1 MVECWPRSEGGRSPH
16 PGRLQACPQRRA
28 TRTSGGGSLF
38 PTLAW
43 TPKVR
48 LWAGRGPDFWGWT
61 CPAEPLPLCGPP
73 LRFPTMPPTWTR
85 HLFAG
90 PDETG
95 GGPEPQS
102 HPKGELFASRASAV
116 APAAGD
122 AAASCPQARAADGQL
137 GLGGQ
142 GTPAPW
148 AWLPESQGLPL
159 RRHVPAEGRTRAASQ
174 DGRALWPMILGNLT

>member
-16 PGRLQACPQRRA
+16 PGRLQACPQHQA

-90 PDETG
+90 PDEEAQSPRATRRESSLPRG
-95 GGPEPQS
+95 PQQLRPQPEMPLPHARRPEPQTGS
-102 HPKGELFASRASAV
+102 
-116 APAAGD
+116 
-122 AAASCPQARAADGQL
+122 
-137 GLGGQ
+137 
-142 GTPAPW
+142 W
-148 AWLPESQGLPL
+148 AWEARGRLHPGHGFRRARGCRSEDTCL
-159 RRHVPAEGRTRAASQ
+159 RKGGPGQHLRTGGPSGR
-174 DGRALWPMILGNLT
+174 